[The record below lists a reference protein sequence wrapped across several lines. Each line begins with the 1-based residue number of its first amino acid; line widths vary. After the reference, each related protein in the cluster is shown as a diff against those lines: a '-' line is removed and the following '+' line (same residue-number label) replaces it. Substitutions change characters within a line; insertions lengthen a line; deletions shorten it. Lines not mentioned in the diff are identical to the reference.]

1 MKNSRL
7 YLARTLLP
15 MVAPPME
22 DGALCVRAGRI
33 VAVGHSREVMR
44 EFPDAPVTDFGD
56 AILLPP
62 LVNAHTHLELTNF
75 PDWAKAAGETRQADS
90 FVDWILKVVKVKS
103 TLPREAYATSL
114 AEGIRRSLQAGTGAV
129 GDILSHFPARQAYA
143 GCPLQGRI
151 FLELLGRTR
160 DRFDPLLAAANRIL
174 GEVPPGRPGYGISP
188 HAPYTLDADYLRQ
201 SLDLGRQQSVPVMIH
216 LAESA
221 EESAFFRELSGPLV
235 QRFYPMAGWGGLLP
249 PAAGVSPVAYL
260 KGLGGL
266 HPGVLLVHGVQVD
279 DSDIQLIARS
289 GARVILC
296 PRSNARLDVGRAPLD
311 KYLAAGLLP
320 ALGTDSLASNC
331 TLSIWD
337 ELAFARTWFGE
348 EATPRQL
355 LEMAILGGSHALNLK
370 GELGCLA
377 AGWGGHFQVLRPTSM
392 PAPAEVYDYL
402 CSGCGADLF
411 QLFLDGRETLP
422 SRN

>member
-1 MKNSRL
+1 MKSPRL
-7 YLARTLLP
+7 FLARTLLP
-15 MVAPPME
+15 MVAPPLD
-22 DGALCVRAGRI
+22 DGALCVRNGRL
-33 VAVGHSREVMR
+33 VAVGHRREMMR
-44 EFPDAPVTDFGD
+44 QFPDAAVTDFGD

-62 LVNAHTHLELTNF
+62 LINAHTHLELTNF
-75 PDWAKAAGETRQADS
+75 PDWATAAGETRQADS
-90 FVDWILKVVKVKS
+90 FVDWILKVVKVKR

-143 GCPLQGRI
+143 GSPLRGRI

-160 DRFDPLLAAANRIL
+160 DRFDPLLTEANRIL
-174 GEVPPGRPGYGISP
+174 GESPVGHPGYGLSP
-188 HAPYTLDADYLRQ
+188 HSPYTLDAEYLRQ

-221 EESAFFRELSGPLV
+221 EESAFFRDLSGPLA
-235 QRFYPMAGWGGLLP
+235 QRFYPLAGWGNLLP

-260 KGLGGL
+260 QRLGGL

-289 GARVILC
+289 GARVVLC
-296 PRSNARLDVGRAPLD
+296 PRSNARLEVGRAPLD

-320 ALGTDSLASNC
+320 ALGSDSLASNG

-337 ELAFARTWFGE
+337 ELAFARSWFG
-348 EATPRQL
+348 AAVSPQQL
-355 LEMAILGGSHALNLK
+355 LEMAILGGSHALDLQ
-370 GELGCLA
+370 GEMGSLA
-377 AGWGGHFQVLRPTSM
+377 AGWGAHFQVLRPTSR
-392 PAPAEVYDYL
+392 PAPAEMYDYL

-411 QLFLDGRETLP
+411 QLVLDGR
-422 SRN
+422 